1 MTINSR
7 INIFIF
13 IILICFTLIIIRL
26 FYLQILHK
34 DYYRQQAENQYVYS
48 SGDNF
53 DRGNI
58 YFTDNQGSLS
68 VAAQVSTEYNIA
80 LDPRVIK
87 SSFLKNINKQDLDF
101 KILESKSEDLYKLL
115 KKVFTSNLAETNEN
129 KINFLDLET
138 FQNKIAKDSAFEI
151 VAENVGEE
159 IANKIIS
166 LHIKGV
172 IVNRKK
178 SRIYPGKEIAAKV
191 LGFVGYVQNSP
202 GKIGLYGLEKY
213 YNDVLSRNNQEKKI
227 NFFAEVFSDLQN
239 YNKSINANS
248 SDAKDNLTNSNNYGD
263 LNLTLDI
270 WVERFLHEIL
280 ILTKNKWQSEK
291 VGGIIMNPN
300 DGSIIAMDEIPSFN
314 PNDYSKVENIKYY
327 NNDLV
332 SGVYEMGSIL
342 KPLTIAAALDSN
354 SINLDTKYND
364 TGMVEFNDYKIYN
377 YDKVARGPNTSIQ
390 KILDKSLNVGIAFV
404 VQKLG
409 WEKLLEY
416 FSEYGFG
423 KETGID
429 LPNES
434 AGLVKN
440 LESGVMVDAVTAGF
454 GQGIALTPIQ
464 TIRALAILANGGKL
478 INPHVVDSI
487 TNHLSQA
494 KKIIP
499 DEEKIIFKNASTSQI
514 ISEMLIQVVDT
525 TMKSGNPKHSVAA
538 KTGTAQIP
546 NPQTGKYFKDRYL
559 HSFFGYFP
567 AQNPKYIIF
576 LYQIYP
582 QGAEYSSQTLK
593 SPFFDLVQFLISY
606 YKVPPDRDEIPKYL
620 D

>member
-68 VAAQVSTEYNIA
+68 VVAQVSTEYNIV

-87 SSFLKNINKQDLDF
+87 SSFAKKNDNKS
-101 KILESKSEDLYKLL
+101 LESKNFESQSKDLYKLL
-115 KKVFTSNLAETNEN
+115 KKVFTSTVSEI

-138 FQNKIAKDSAFEI
+138 FQSKINKDSAFEI
-151 VAENVGEE
+151 IAENVGEE

-191 LGFVGYVQNSP
+191 LGFVGYLQNSP

-227 NFFAEVFSDLQN
+227 NFFAEVFSDLRN
-239 YNKSINANS
+239 YNKSINFDNS
-248 SDAKDNLTNSNNYGD
+248 NVKDNLINSNNYGD

-300 DGSIIAMDEIPSFN
+300 DGSIIAMDEIPSFD

-327 NNDLV
+327 NNDLI

-354 SINLDTKYND
+354 VINQDTKYND
-364 TGMVEFNDYKIYN
+364 TGMVEFNNYKIFN
-377 YDKVARGPNTSIQ
+377 YDRVARGPNTSLQ
-390 KILDKSLNVGIAFV
+390 NILDKSLNVGIAFV
-404 VQKLG
+404 IQQLG
-409 WEKLLEY
+409 REKLQEY
-416 FSEYGFG
+416 FFEYGFG

-440 LESGVMVDAVTAGF
+440 LKSGVMVDAVTAGF

-464 TIRALAILANGGKL
+464 TIRALATLANGGRL
-478 INPHVVDSI
+478 INPHVLDSI
-487 TNHLSQA
+487 TNHLSQN
-494 KKIIP
+494 KQIIP
-499 DEEKIIFKNASTSQI
+499 DEGKIIFKNASTSQI
-514 ISEMLIQVVDT
+514 ISQMLVQVVDI

-576 LYQIYP
+576 LYQIHP

-606 YKVPPDRDEIPKYL
+606 YKIPPDRNEIPEYL